1 MAHYAGKVTYQIQEM
16 VEKNKVS
23 RATCSVI
30 LYCSNIRNVSPLL
43 VHLVL
48 QDPVPPE
55 VISLLL
61 KSANPLLH
69 QIFSDKDT
77 KNQTTKELSKVTVVS
92 KFKVGAM
99 TCCANRFA
107 RL

>member
-1 MAHYAGKVTYQIQEM
+1 MD
-16 VEKNKVS
+16 VS
-23 RATCSVI
+23 H
-30 LYCSNIRNVSPLL
+30 LL

-55 VISLLL
+55 VIILLL
-61 KSANPLLH
+61 KSDNPLLH

-77 KNQTTKELSKVTVVS
+77 KNQPTKELSRVTVVS

-99 TCCANRFA
+99 TCCANRFSQ
-107 RL
+107 L